1 MSAGCPRAS
10 SVGKGRRLIGGP
22 GAHGVEERKFLAS
35 LIHDLNQPVLEIGAG
50 ACACLTRVLA
60 GRGLRI
66 LAIDRDENAV
76 KTAHRRIRAAGE
88 GDQVFLAQADAA
100 RLPFR
105 SRSVRTAVAYNA
117 LHHADALRATVAE
130 IARVLHPEG
139 RLVISDWD
147 EARDGY
153 LNRLV
158 QALRARFRRVTV
170 LSRIGRR
177 VYVAEQPEESMRIA
191 GRFATLRRPLHAVAA

>member
-1 MSAGCPRAS
+1 MSAGRKIAPS
-10 SVGKGRRLIGGP
+10 SGNRRRPLGGLV
-22 GAHGVEERKFLAS
+22 AYYGVEERKFLAS
-35 LIHDLNQPVLEIGAG
+35 LIQDIDQPVLEIGAG

-66 LAIDRDENAV
+66 LAIDRDKNAV

-88 GDQVFLAQADAA
+88 GDQVVLAQADAA

-105 SRSVRTAVAYNA
+105 SRSIRTAVAYNA
-117 LHHADALRATVAE
+117 LHHADALRASVAE

-139 RLVISDWD
+139 RLIISDWD

-153 LNRLV
+153 LNRLRR
-158 QALRARFRRVTV
+158 ALRARFRRVTV
-170 LSRIGRR
+170 LPRLGRR
-177 VYVAEQPEESMRIA
+177 VYVGEQPGGSTRTA
-191 GRFATLRRPLHAVAA
+191 RRPVTPQPLDRAAA